1 MPARAARPRPVGSV
15 TRGTTHPNRLRRVD
29 RWMAYALRDVLRGA
43 PGPPVVVD
51 LGYGASPVTVL
62 ELADRLARV
71 RPDVRLVGVEIDADR
86 VRRGRLL
93 ADPPRVDFLHG
104 GFEVPLPAGVGDGD
118 GVGDGE
124 GAGGRP
130 SVVRA
135 FNVLRQ
141 YDEGQVLPAWGRV
154 VGRLAPG
161 GALEEGTC
169 DELGRL
175 ATWVDVRRGPD
186 GEAVP
191 RTLTLSLRLAGLG
204 PPSAVA
210 ERLPKALI
218 HRNVPGERV
227 HTLMRALDD
236 AWARQAPL
244 ADFGAR
250 QRFVATAR
258 ALRDQGWPVRDGAAR
273 WRLGELTVD
282 WACVSPSP
290 AGAAHQGP

>member
-104 GFEVPLPAGVGDGD
+104 GFEVPLPG
-118 GVGDGE
+118 
-124 GAGGRP
+124 GGRP

-141 YDEGQVLPAWGRV
+141 YAEDQVLPAWERV

-161 GALEEGTC
+161 GALVEGTC

-204 PPSAVA
+204 PPSTVA

-236 AWARQAPL
+236 TWARQAPL

-258 ALRDQGWPVRDGAAR
+258 ALREQGWPVRDGPAR

-282 WACVSPSP
+282 WACVAPSP
-290 AGAAHQGP
+290 GGAAHQGP